1 MIYRTFCGL
10 NFRRDAAEG
19 TSPSA
24 AFRTQPKP
32 SSLTEL
38 PVSPI
43 KQELQV
49 ESRHSLAPETEIKQ

>member
-1 MIYRTFCGL
+1 MI
-10 NFRRDAAEG
+10 FRSFRENIFRGELAEG

-24 AFRTQPKP
+24 AFRTLYNP
-32 SSLTEL
+32 SRLTGI

-49 ESRHSLAPETEIKQ
+49 ESRHSFAPETEIKQ